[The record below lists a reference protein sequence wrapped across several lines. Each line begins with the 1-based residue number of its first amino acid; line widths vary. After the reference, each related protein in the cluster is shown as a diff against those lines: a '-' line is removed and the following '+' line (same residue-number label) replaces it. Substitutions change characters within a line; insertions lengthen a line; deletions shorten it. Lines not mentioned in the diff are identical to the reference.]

1 MARGWSPKTGDNYRH
16 HLGQVMRALQ
26 RMGCE
31 RWADVGPEDLDMVL
45 QHLLERGIAKK
56 SRVNAAILLKGFG
69 AWLRKQGLV
78 LRDPARGLPLPHD
91 GERDLPPA
99 PLSEETVEAVLR
111 ELPRASVLDLRNVCL
126 LELRMI
132 ELRRVPESPWTGTD

>member
-1 MARGWSPKTGDNYRH
+1 M
-16 HLGQVMRALQ
+16 
-26 RMGCE
+26 
-31 RWADVGPEDLDMVL
+31 
-45 QHLLERGIAKK
+45 
-56 SRVNAAILLKGFG
+56 
-69 AWLRKQGLV
+69 

-91 GERDLPPA
+91 GEQDLPPA

-132 ELRRVPESPWTGTD
+132 ELRRVPGQAPIEMIGTRAAAGYSHCATRAMRCLSTSSSENDDLEISRAR